1 MKTKLHFGLIVILLA
16 FLGTYLEQ
24 NTLPNQQI
32 VIQFSDTDI
41 STEDTENAIE
51 SIQNKLHSI
60 GVTRIQIGHSKD
72 GQLRILYHSNTDVG
86 YIQKA
91 LYNVEEL
98 NIAYNAGQPNSEDFP
113 EPKDQKDYELN
124 ISEIKSNTNINWDF
138 ERTQIVEVNQK
149 TDRWLFSKTYSFG
162 GCLQNIE
169 RYYDQNVAILISN
182 HARLVI
188 DNICDIIPEVRAGP
202 LV

>member
-1 MKTKLHFGLIVILLA
+1 MRTKLHFGLIVILLA

-41 STEDTENAIE
+41 SAEDTENAIE
-51 SIQNKLHSI
+51 TIQNKLHSI
-60 GVTRIQIGHSKD
+60 GVTRIQIGHSRD

-91 LYNVEEL
+91 LYNVEDL
-98 NIAYNAGQPNSEDFP
+98 NIAYNSGQDNSEDFP

-124 ISEIKSNTNINWDF
+124 ISEIKSSTNINWDF

-149 TDRWLFSKTYSFG
+149 TDRWLYSKTYSFG
-162 GCLQNIE
+162 RHLQNIE
-169 RYYDQNVAILISN
+169 RYYDHNVALLISN
-182 HARLVI
+182 HARIVI
-188 DNICDIIPEVRAGP
+188 GTIYDIIPEVRAGP